1 MSSESSALYVI
12 GGVTAAGK
20 TELALAWAEKHG
32 AEILSCDSV
41 SFYKG
46 LDIGSAKPDLKQRNR
61 VPHHGI
67 DIFELSETCDVGRFS
82 SYAKEVVDSIAR
94 KGKPVLVVG
103 GSGFYIQSFFNSVV
117 DDIEVS
123 PEIRHEVQAFY
134 EKNGLH
140 ALVEQ
145 LKEINPSGL
154 NGLDYLNPRRVTR
167 ALERCMASGKSLVQL
182 KAEFEAKPKPFPN
195 FTKKVL
201 WLDRGNSEL
210 EQRIEKRTR
219 QMVEGGLL
227 EETSNLLAAGLVA
240 NAPASNSVGYREA
253 LACLKGDI
261 SQGDMEAQIISATRK
276 LVSKQRKWFR
286 KYLPSGSRFLLDEG
300 HSIQPDH
307 LIWHAGS

>member
-1 MSSESSALYVI
+1 MSPESCALYII

-67 DIFELSETCDVGRFS
+67 DIFDLAETCDVGRFS
-82 SYAKEVVDSIAR
+82 LYAKELVDSISR

-103 GSGFYIQSFFNSVV
+103 GSGFYIQSFFKPVV

-123 PEIRHEVQAFY
+123 PEIRHEVQASY

-140 ALVEQ
+140 ALVDQ
-145 LKEINPSGL
+145 LREINPLGL

-167 ALERCMASGKSLVQL
+167 ALERCMASGKSLQQL
-182 KAEFEAKPKPFPN
+182 KSEFEAKPKPFSN

-201 WLDRGNSEL
+201 WLDRENDDL

-219 QMVEGGLL
+219 QMVEDGLL
-227 EETSNLLAAGLVA
+227 EETSYLLAAGLSE

-253 LACLKGDI
+253 IACLKGDI
-261 SQGDMEAQIISATRK
+261 SPADMELQIMSATRK
-276 LVSKQRKWFR
+276 LVTKQRKWFR
-286 KYLPSGSRFLLDEG
+286 KYLPSGSRFLLDED
-300 HSIQPDH
+300 HSIQPDD
-307 LIWHAGS
+307 LIWYAGS